1 MTASKI
7 VAAAASGVSTDKTH
21 VEDVF
26 ATRLW
31 EGNGSPSD
39 AYNQVQVAENG
50 IALGTANVGG
60 SLDFKIGSYTGE
72 AGNWVTLPASSDFGF
87 GTGDFTIEMFVYIEK
102 AYNYAVFM
110 DTRPKDGSASND
122 ILFYHGENGQITF
135 SKGNGNIV
143 QSSSG
148 DLNAGSWNHVALVRS
163 SGTTKIYVDGTSVGS
178 ASDSTNYRDPST
190 IWSIGGS
197 YHANAYTLDGY
208 ISNVRIVKGTAV
220 YTGNFTAPT
229 AALTDVTNT
238 KVLFAQGDDPFSDNS
253 SNSVTITNA
262 DAVLAS
268 KFGPF
273 AGSDAKGGMVW
284 IKARDTSSEEPNV
297 HDTVRGTG
305 QRLMTH
311 NTSANSNETQTV
323 KSFHKNGFIVGD
335 ANMVNSS
342 SYLYGSWTWAR
353 NEKFFDIVTYSGQ
366 NTDLTITHGL
376 KSVPG
381 MVWVKRT
388 DTTGDW
394 YVWHR
399 SINQSENLTL
409 NSGGDVGGNNFW
421 TSTTPTATQFT
432 LAGNN
437 TATNKSGG
445 TYVAYF
451 FAHNNS
457 DGVFGET
464 GNQDIIKCGEYNGD
478 ATSQEI
484 SLGFEPQWLMIKCKS
499 TSSTNWSVFDH
510 MRIWRRPIA
519 QADDSDAM
527 YFNVASAESGAGR
540 IYPTPD
546 GFGFQQENNNTLNA
560 SGQSYVYMAIR
571 KPTKEPTAG
580 TEVFSMD
587 NTTDSNNPDF
597 DSAHKV
603 DMALVK
609 NTTDTG
615 SWYNYTRIMG
625 PKYLFA
631 DQTSAQGN
639 ASEAVFDYHNGFA
652 NTNWGDTDYQ
662 AWMWK
667 QAAGYFD
674 ITTHKGTGSSKTVPH
689 NLGVVPEM
697 MWIKRRD
704 ATDNWC
710 VFHKDV
716 GATKHLA
723 LNNDNDAN
731 TSSTRWNNTAPT
743 ASVFTV
749 GTDAEVNASGGHYL
763 GYHFATVDG
772 VSKVGSYTGDGSTGR
787 VIDCG
792 FSNGARFIL
801 IKVYSGSTGNWAIFD
816 TRRGITSSVA
826 YRLRL
831 ETNNAQVPT
840 NGPSQDY
847 HDIIDPSSSGFIVN
861 HTSALGANENGQLY
875 IFYAIA

>member
-31 EGNGSPSD
+31 EGNGNASD

-60 SLDFKIGSYTGE
+60 SLDFKIGSYTGD

-102 AYNYAVFM
+102 TYNYGVLM
-110 DTRPKDGSASND
+110 DTRPTSGTATND
-122 ILFYHGENGQITF
+122 ILIYIGENGQITF
-135 SKGNGNIV
+135 SKGDGNVV

-148 DLNAGSWNHVALVRS
+148 DLNAGSWKHFALVRS

-178 ASDSTNYRDPST
+178 ASDSTNYRTPQT

-197 YHANAYTLDGY
+197 EHANAYTLDGY

-238 KVLFAQGDDPFSDNS
+238 KVLFAQGDDPFTDNS

-284 IKARDTSSEEPNV
+284 IKARNTSSEEPNL
-297 HDTVRGTG
+297 HDTVRGAG

-342 SYLYGSWTWAR
+342 SYQYTSWTWAR
-353 NEKFFDIVTYSGQ
+353 NEKFFDVVTYSGQ

-388 DTTGDW
+388 NTSGDW
-394 YVWHR
+394 YVW
-399 SINQSENLTL
+399 SNGINQSDNLVL
-409 NSGGDVGGNNFW
+409 NSDGDTGGNNLW
-421 TSTTPTATQFT
+421 TSTTPTATTFT

-437 TATNKSGG
+437 AATNQNSH

-451 FAHNNS
+451 FAHNNN
-457 DGVFGET
+457 DGIFGET
-464 GNQDIIKCGEYNGD
+464 GDQDIIKCGTYNGNG
-478 ATSQEI
+478 TSQEI
-484 SLGFEPQWLMIKCKS
+484 SVGFEPQWLLIKG
-499 TSSTNWSVFDH
+499 TNQSSTNWFVFDF
-510 MRIWRRPIA
+510 MRIWRRPTG
-519 QADDSDAM
+519 QANDSYAHMFDVADA
-527 YFNVASAESGAGR
+527 EAGQGR
-540 IYPTPD
+540 VFPTPD
-546 GFGFQQENNNTLNA
+546 GFGFEQESNVHFNSSSA
-560 SGQSYVYMAIR
+560 SYIYMAIR

-587 NTTDSNNPDF
+587 NTTDSNDPNF
-597 DSAHKV
+597 DSTHKV

-615 SWYNYTRIMG
+615 SWYNYTRVMG
-625 PKYLFA
+625 QKYLFA
-631 DQTSAQGN
+631 DQTNAQGN
-639 ASEAVFDYHNGFA
+639 ASEAVFDYHNGFS

-674 ITTHKGTGSSKTVPH
+674 VVNYVGTGSARTQKH

-697 MWIKRRD
+697 IWIKRRD
-704 ATDNWC
+704 TTDNWC

-731 TSSTRWNNTAPT
+731 TSSTRWNDTAPT

-749 GTDAEVNASGGHYL
+749 GTDGEVNGNTGHYI
-763 GYHFATVDG
+763 GYLFATVDG
-772 VSKVGSYTGDGSTGR
+772 VSKVGSYTGDGSAGK

-792 FSNGARFIL
+792 FSNGARFVL
-801 IKVYSGSTGNWAIFD
+801 IKELSSSHKWYVFD
-816 TRRGITSSVA
+816 TRRGIVA
-826 YRLRL
+826 GNDPFLYLN
-831 ETNNAQVPT
+831 TNDAQ
-840 NGPSQDY
+840 NDQNDS
-847 HDIIDPSSSGFIVN
+847 IDPNSSGFAVN
-861 HTSALGANENGQLY
+861 YANTNANGETY
-875 IFYAIA
+875 IFYAVA

>member
-31 EGNGSPSD
+31 DGNGSASD

-60 SLDFKIGSYTGE
+60 SLDFKVVSSYSGD

-135 SKGNGNIV
+135 SKGDGNIV

-148 DLNAGSWNHVALVRS
+148 DLNAGSWNHLALVRS

-208 ISNVRIVKGTAV
+208 LSNVRIVKGTAV

-238 KVLFAQGDDPFSDNS
+238 KVLFAQGDDPFTDNS

-262 DAVLAS
+262 DIVLAS

-284 IKARDTSSEEPNV
+284 IKARETSSEEPNV

-342 SYLYGSWTWAR
+342 SYKYNSWTWAI

-366 NTDLTITHGL
+366 DTDLTITHGL

-388 DTTGDW
+388 DTSGDW
-394 YVWHR
+394 YVYHR
-399 SINQSENLTL
+399 SINQSENLVL
-409 NSGGDVGGNNFW
+409 NSGGDVGGNNLW

-464 GNQDIIKCGEYNGD
+464 GDQDIIKCGEYNGD

-510 MRIWRRPIA
+510 MRVWRRTIA
-519 QADDSDAM
+519 QNNDSDAM
-527 YFNVASAESGAGR
+527 YFNVASAEGGVGR
-540 IYPTPD
+540 VYPTPD

-571 KPTKEPTAG
+571 RSTKEPTAG
-580 TEVFSMD
+580 TDVFSID
-587 NTTDSNNPDF
+587 TQNSNPPYFDSN
-597 DSAHKV
+597 HIV
-603 DMALVK
+603 DMAIVRSL
-609 NTTDTG
+609 G
-615 SWYNYTRIMG
+615 SGGSGGSGASNYARIIG
-625 PKYLFA
+625 EKYLKFNGTNA
-631 DQTSAQGN
+631 EAN
-639 ASEAVFDYHNGFA
+639 ASEAGFDFMNGHIDQNYGGT
-652 NTNWGDTDYQ
+652 NTYS
-662 AWMWK
+662 WMWK
-667 QAAGYFD
+667 RSTGYFD
-674 ITTHKGTGSSKTVPH
+674 VTTHKGTGSAKTVPH

-697 MWIKRRD
+697 IWIKRRD
-704 ATDNWC
+704 STDNWC

-723 LNNDNDAN
+723 LNSDNDAN
-731 TSSTRWNNTAPT
+731 TSSTRWNDTAPT

-749 GTDAEVNASGGHYL
+749 GTDAEVNGSGGHYV

-772 VSKVGSYTGDGSTGR
+772 VSKVGSYTGDGSAGK

-792 FSNGARFIL
+792 FSNGARFVL
-801 IKVYSGSTGNWAIFD
+801 IKELASSHNWYVWD
-816 TRRGITSSVA
+816 TLRGIVSGNDP
-826 YRLRL
+826 YFLL
-831 ETNNAQVPT
+831 DTNDSENDQT
-840 NGPSQDY
+840 DS
-847 HDIIDPSSSGFIVN
+847 IDPNSSGFAVN
-861 HTSALGANENGQLY
+861 YANTNSNGQTY